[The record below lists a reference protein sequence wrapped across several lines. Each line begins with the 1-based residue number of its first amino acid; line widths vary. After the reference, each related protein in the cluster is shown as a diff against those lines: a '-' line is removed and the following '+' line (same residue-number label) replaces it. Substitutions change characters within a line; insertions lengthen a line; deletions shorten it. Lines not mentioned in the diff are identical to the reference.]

1 MDLCLVNPPLLGK
14 RRWRIISRVPT
25 LGHDILTT
33 RYRYEMALSYLG
45 GKVYRC
51 LGHVRILPRFGPL
64 GELPLVAC
72 NRITTSFWND
82 NCME

>member
-1 MDLCLVNPPLLGK
+1 
-14 RRWRIISRVPT
+14 
-25 LGHDILTT
+25 
-33 RYRYEMALSYLG
+33 MALSYLG